1 MAELAVHKKKVEDV
15 KKWLE
20 DKLRTPKQTVG
31 GWTLVLTGQA
41 GVGKSATVKVIAAD
55 IGVDICEWTTP
66 VPTLWAEHVHSNSG
80 LCYISKLEEFENFVE
95 KIRKYSLL
103 CPTTTRCQR
112 KFAIILIDDIP
123 VTSGSVA
130 FARLRKCLTGLI
142 QSTQVP
148 TVISLTH
155 CHKSESNDTAMWNS
169 DDLESFKMLV
179 HTRFLST

>member
-1 MAELAVHKKKVEDV
+1 MIFLGCSFEG
-15 KKWLE
+15 
-20 DKLRTPKQTVG
+20 LR
-31 GWTLVLTGQA
+31 
-41 GVGKSATVKVIAAD
+41 
-55 IGVDICEWTTP
+55 
-66 VPTLWAEHVHSNSG
+66 
-80 LCYISKLEEFENFVE
+80 YISKLEEFENFVE

-103 CPTTTRCQR
+103 CPTSTRCQR

-169 DDLESFKMLV
+169 DDLESLLQDAGAHKV
-179 HTRFLST
+179 PYVI

>member
-1 MAELAVHKKKVEDV
+1 VSGPLQYQHCGLSMCILIQVSVIYCFNIISYFAIYDSRIHSLLPYSQISVQRTFSIFFHMIFLGYSFEG
-15 KKWLE
+15 
-20 DKLRTPKQTVG
+20 LR
-31 GWTLVLTGQA
+31 
-41 GVGKSATVKVIAAD
+41 
-55 IGVDICEWTTP
+55 
-66 VPTLWAEHVHSNSG
+66 
-80 LCYISKLEEFENFVE
+80 YISKLEEFENFVE

-169 DDLESFKMLV
+169 DDLESLLQDAGAHKV
-179 HTRFLST
+179 PYVI